1 MRSGVAGELGES
13 QSVISRLAVTH
24 RTTVRVCDRPRS
36 GALPVID
43 HNHDQNLKTS
53 DLRDGLANATQLQAR
68 LPGVRG
74 TGVSR
79 QTIHNR
85 LHRFD
90 LNDGRPFEDHLTWT
104 MQQWSTVFFTDE
116 CQVALHRNAGGHQ
129 SKTFWVDGPVSNTT
143 NSPFMDDNAP
153 LHGARIITAGLQEVR
168 VPHMVQ
174 PPMTP
179 DLNPME
185 QVWDQ
190 LKQRLDDRT
199 PPPNDLV
206 ELHVVLVEEWKAF
219 TQNSIMRLVRSMN
232 HCCQAVIAANG
243 GNTYY

>member
-13 QSVISRLAVTH
+13 QSVISRLAVIH

-53 DLRDGLANATQLQAR
+53 DLRHGLANATQRQAR

-90 LNDGRPFEDHLTWT
+90 LNDGRPLQVTPLTPIHRRERLQVWFGGGGATVWT
-104 MQQWSTVFFTDE
+104 GITS
-116 CQVALHRNAGGHQ
+116 Q
-129 SKTFWVDGPVSNTT
+129 SKTFWMDGPVT
-143 NSPFMDDNAP
+143 
-153 LHGARIITAGLQEVR
+153 EVR

-174 PPMTP
+174 PAMTP
-179 DLNPME
+179 DLNPIE

-190 LKQRLDDRT
+190 LKQRLGDRT
-199 PPPNDLV
+199 PPPSDLV
-206 ELHVVLVEEWKAF
+206 ELHVVLVEEWNAF
-219 TQNSIMRLVRSMN
+219 TQNNIMRLVRSMN
-232 HCCQAVIAANG
+232 HCCQAVIAADG
-243 GNTYY
+243 GNIYY